1 MQGAAPPSPLRLE
14 GLGAGASRPAT
25 PESSRRW
32 ERPAFE
38 VIPLDCEI
46 TAYAPAGDE
55 PLF

>member
-1 MQGAAPPSPLRLE
+1 MSEIATTRRKPGQATREPGERE
-14 GLGAGASRPAT
+14 GCVRPA
-25 PESSRRW
+25 PRW

-46 TAYAPAGDE
+46 TAYAPAGDD